1 MDDNDE
7 ERSRGIPSRTG
18 LGKRGSTIEKF
29 PALGEPVV
37 LFGGLITIPFWGY
50 RTTPIAL
57 MDIMV
62 ADLPHVQ
69 YNYKKQIS
77 KQQEDDLM
85 LIAKNE
91 QDKIK
96 KKGLSAVI
104 GPNLVLK

>member
-1 MDDNDE
+1 
-7 ERSRGIPSRTG
+7 
-18 LGKRGSTIEKF
+18 
-29 PALGEPVV
+29 
-37 LFGGLITIPFWGY
+37 
-50 RTTPIAL
+50 